1 MSKFQLLGLFLPKKV
16 NHKFKQAIIVF
27 AKTPFKD
34 YFGPELRQNLI
45 QRFGGLRISQ
55 EDAILEGKM
64 YAIDMYLEFQRQSGG
79 LLSIEWV
86 LHISSEVYNA
96 LNEYVFDIH
105 ISKGEFSSSIMPAF
119 ENPETAQQ
127 SVNTYYNRI

>member
-1 MSKFQLLGLFLPKKV
+1 M
-16 NHKFKQAIIVF
+16 F

-64 YAIDMYLEFQRQSGG
+64 YAIDMCLEFQRQSGG

-119 ENPETAQQ
+119 KNPETAQQ